1 MSNNKTLLTIDEF
14 LAACHYLQASD
25 IKCVSYLKRVGDF
38 QSDFLSIQDKL
49 YNSIKIE
56 SVGYQKK
63 RAILC
68 DEIYESN
75 SEIVDKYNARFSI
88 STLVEAVNNMS
99 DKEQNILRRFGFK
112 YNFSILIFTFI
123 LFVILCYLNCFNDF
137 FNNFA
142 VSGLAGTSAHI
153 KTRPFLLKYGV
164 SSFTPRFS
172 LSVIRSEIIDYMTSH
187 KSNLNTMNKILL
199 KSAVALN
206 DCVPNRKVTTQTKTF
221 EQVSNG
227 LGIAKAS
234 AIEKKID
241 QLINAIE
248 SHINNLNEQSE
259 KGGPSKDACLKTI
272 RAVFALIEGGAFYH
286 KNANISSIKNTILEF
301 FPKERLLSLSTLD
314 DISATSG
321 HLKGI
326 DKISGKIVAEK
337 IKKNVVGGYSK

>member
-1 MSNNKTLLTIDEF
+1 
-14 LAACHYLQASD
+14 
-25 IKCVSYLKRVGDF
+25 
-38 QSDFLSIQDKL
+38 
-49 YNSIKIE
+49 
-56 SVGYQKK
+56 
-63 RAILC
+63 
-68 DEIYESN
+68 
-75 SEIVDKYNARFSI
+75 
-88 STLVEAVNNMS
+88 
-99 DKEQNILRRFGFK
+99 
-112 YNFSILIFTFI
+112 
-123 LFVILCYLNCFNDF
+123 
-137 FNNFA
+137 
-142 VSGLAGTSAHI
+142 
-153 KTRPFLLKYGV
+153 
-164 SSFTPRFS
+164 
-172 LSVIRSEIIDYMTSH
+172 
-187 KSNLNTMNKILL
+187 MNKILL